1 MNLIFSAVMEVTS
14 AVLNIQ
20 ELYLHLLC
28 FFIHYLRSTYKQ
40 NQGLV
45 NIPGVRTVI
54 STPQFV
60 L

>member
-28 FFIHYLRSTYKQ
+28 FFIHLSQVYIQK

>member
-1 MNLIFSAVMEVTS
+1 MNLIFSAVMKVTS

-28 FFIHYLRSTYKQ
+28 FIHLSQVYIQK